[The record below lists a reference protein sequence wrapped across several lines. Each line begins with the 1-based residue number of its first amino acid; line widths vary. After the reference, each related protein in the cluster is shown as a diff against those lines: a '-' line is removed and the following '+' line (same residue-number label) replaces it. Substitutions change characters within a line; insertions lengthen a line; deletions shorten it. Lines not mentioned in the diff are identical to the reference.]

1 MDLEEYDFDVPDS
14 PRPRRRRL
22 LLALV
27 ALLVVVVLLLTIFL
41 GAGQSLHPTPP
52 IPTDPLV

>member
-22 LLALV
+22 LLAVV
-27 ALLVVVVLLLTIFL
+27 ALLIVVVLLLTILL
-41 GAGQSLHPTPP
+41 GAGQSLHPAPP
-52 IPTDPLV
+52 VPRDLV